1 MRTISSVL
9 LLLYLLFLLLVLEL
23 CEVNGKM
30 YLDTSRTEDEAVDLI
45 DLYSSSSNPT

>member
-1 MRTISSVL
+1 MRTISNVL
-9 LLLYLLFLLLVLEL
+9 LLLHWLFLLLVVEF

-45 DLYSSSSNPT
+45 DFFSSSSNPT